1 MPNSHKA
8 LINMEITDTKAPVH
22 KAQVEFTEPATPAVH
37 VAVLTLLFAIGPVA
51 FQIFLPALPGL
62 NADLHTSS
70 SMLALTVS
78 LATLSFALAAL
89 TYGGVADKFGRRPAI
104 LIGMSLLTFG
114 SLVGALAPNIE
125 MLLLA
130 RILQSAGGAAGIVV
144 SRAIVVDI
152 YKGPE
157 VARIMSKLVAAM
169 MIAPMLATPVGGAI
183 SDAVGW
189 RGNFATTALLAAMT
203 LLLCLRFLP
212 ETRKGHASYAVASGN
227 LFAGCGQL
235 LHSRSF
241 VGFTANNALSMA
253 ANTVFLAAAPL
264 LLAQQHNLS
273 SSAIG
278 LIYILGAL
286 MFAVGAFLSARLPD
300 DSLPWVVKAAVLG
313 FIASTVALGLALNGV
328 WTVTAIVLP
337 AAVISFVVG
346 YTGPTVQSGAV
357 SAIPGMQGKASGM
370 LMFLSSALTAA
381 VIQTEAQ
388 WSDGTPL
395 PLTTIIALCCFGSL
409 IALLLAPRR

>member
-1 MPNSHKA
+1 
-8 LINMEITDTKAPVH
+8 MEIT
-22 KAQVEFTEPATPAVH
+22 KAQTPVQETPIEFADPATPAVH
-37 VAVLTLLFAIGPVA
+37 VAVLTALFAIGPVA

-62 NADLHTSS
+62 SADFHVSPSL
-70 SMLALTVS
+70 LALTVS

-89 TYGGVADKFGRRPAI
+89 TYGGLTDKFGRRPTI

-114 SLVGALAPNIE
+114 SLVGAFAPNIE
-125 MLLLA
+125 VLLLA

-144 SRAIVVDI
+144 SRAVVVDV

-157 VARIMSKLVAAM
+157 VARVMSKLVAAM

-183 SDAVGW
+183 TDAVGW
-189 RGNFATTALLAAMT
+189 RGNFAATASLAAMT
-203 LLLCLRFLP
+203 LLLCLRLLP
-212 ETRKGHASYAVASGN
+212 ETRKDFPSHGAAPGS

-235 LHSRSF
+235 LRSRSF

-264 LLAQQHNLS
+264 LLAQQHHLS

-286 MFAVGAFLSARLPD
+286 MFAAGAYTSARLPD
-300 DSLPWVVKAAVLG
+300 NALPWVIKVTVLAFIVSAA
-313 FIASTVALGLALNGV
+313 ALGLALGGV

-337 AAVISFVVG
+337 AAVVSFVVG
-346 YTGPTVQSGAV
+346 YTGSTAQSGAV

-381 VIQTEAQ
+381 VIQIEAKL
-388 WSDGTPL
+388 SDGSPL
-395 PLTTIIALCCFGSL
+395 SLTASVALCCFGAL
-409 IALLLAPRR
+409 VALLTVPRR

>member
-1 MPNSHKA
+1 
-8 LINMEITDTKAPVH
+8 MEMTKADAPLHDATVQFAEPKTPV
-22 KAQVEFTEPATPAVH
+22 VH
-37 VAVLTLLFAIGPVA
+37 VALLTTLFAIGPVA

-62 NADLHTSS
+62 SADFHASS
-70 SMLALTVS
+70 SLLALTVS

-89 TYGGVADKFGRRPAI
+89 TYGGLADKFGRRPTI

-114 SLVGALAPNIE
+114 SLVGAFAPSIE
-125 MLLLA
+125 VLLLG

-144 SRAIVVDI
+144 SRAIVVDV

-157 VARIMSKLVAAM
+157 VSRVMSKLVAAM

-183 SDAVGW
+183 TDAVGW
-189 RGNFATTALLAAMT
+189 RGNFIATASLAAMT

-212 ETRKGHASYAVASGN
+212 ETRKGHHTSGAAPGK

-235 LHSRSF
+235 LASRVF
-241 VGFTANNALSMA
+241 LGFTANNALSMA

-264 LLAQQHNLS
+264 LLAQQHDLS
-273 SSAIG
+273 SSVIG

-286 MFAVGAFLSARLPD
+286 MFAVGAYASARLPD
-300 DSLPWVVKAAVLG
+300 DSFPWIVKAAALAFV
-313 FIASTVALGLALNGV
+313 ASAVALGLALGGV
-328 WTVTAIVLP
+328 WTVAAIVLP
-337 AAVISFVVG
+337 AAIVSFVVG

-381 VIQTEAQ
+381 VIQIEAKL
-388 WSDGTPL
+388 SDGSPL
-395 PLTTIIALCCFGSL
+395 PLTAIVALCCFGSL
-409 IALLLAPRR
+409 VALLTAPRRVADS